1 MLTASRE
8 KNKYEI
14 RIIPLLNKHDKINAK
29 NIRIIELTN
38 LLLVEKITIFKDKIG
53 KAIQFIELMLNP
65 YRHSHF
71 ANCFKRKK

>member
-65 YRHSHF
+65 
-71 ANCFKRKK
+71 